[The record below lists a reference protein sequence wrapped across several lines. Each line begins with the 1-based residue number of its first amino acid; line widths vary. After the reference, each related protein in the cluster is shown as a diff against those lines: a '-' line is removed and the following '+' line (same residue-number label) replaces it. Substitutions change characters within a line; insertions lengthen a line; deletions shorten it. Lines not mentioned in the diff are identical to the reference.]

1 MDEILPVLWEDNYL
15 TLMPGESRTVTARY
29 LSKNALKGP
38 AELVVDGWNSEATT
52 IAIRH

>member
-1 MDEILPVLWEDNYL
+1 VLWEDNYV

-29 LSKNALKGP
+29 LSKIALKGP
-38 AELVVDGWNSEATT
+38 VELVVEGWNIEATT